1 MPLQRRR
8 RVARANALG
17 REPLAAAHEARGGC
31 RARRR
36 AAAPCRGAAAPSRS
50 KIVSLAASV
59 RPVSRCAQASVSAN
73 VGVSATAA
81 TSSSTSRSP
90 IGSSPAQS
98 ASLSISFASWWKSSP
113 TRWTSAAHASG
124 SARAPAWRKRSAT
137 QLVTF
142 RFATVVGQHLAR
154 LRAGFRQ
161 RRVLLQLL
169 GDEREHRAGRRGGEV
184 RLDRLHVGDLP
195 AVREPAVGVAAA
207 VDALDD
213 DEPARRRRGC
223 RRCRAPPPPRPRP
236 PAPRPARRPRARSGA
251 RSRPSAVSIFG
262 RSLPVSR

>member
-1 MPLQRRR
+1 MSRR
-8 RVARANALG
+8 G
-17 REPLAAAHEARGGC
+17 R
-31 RARRR
+31 
-36 AAAPCRGAAAPSRS
+36 PSRS

-81 TSSSTSRSP
+81 TSSSTSCSP

-113 TRWTSAAHASG
+113 TRWISAAHASG
-124 SARAPAWRKRSAT
+124 SARAPAWRNRSAT
-137 QLVTF
+137 HWLTF
-142 RFATVVGQHLAR
+142 RFATVVREHLAR
-154 LRAGFRQ
+154 LRARLRQ

-169 GDEREHRAGRRGGEV
+169 GDEREHRARRRGGEI

-195 AVREPAVGVAAA
+195 AVREPALGVPAA

-223 RRCRAPPPPRPRP
+223 RRCRARRPPRRTP
-236 PAPRPARRPRARSGA
+236 PARETSSTASGSKWR

>member
-1 MPLQRRR
+1 MPLQARR

-17 REPLAAAHEARGGC
+17 GQALAAAHEREVVDERAGEARRRVAARDGP
-31 RARRR
+31 RARRSSRWRR
-36 AAAPCRGAAAPSRS
+36 ASGRA
-50 KIVSLAASV
+50 
-59 RPVSRCAQASVSAN
+59 SRCAQASVSAN

-81 TSSSTSRSP
+81 TSSSTSCSP

-113 TRWTSAAHASG
+113 TRWISAAHASG

-137 QLVTF
+137 QLVDVPL
-142 RFATVVGQHLAR
+142 RDLEGEHLAG
-154 LRAGFRQ
+154 LRARLRQ

-169 GDEREHRAGRRGGEV
+169 GDERQHRAGRRRGEV

-195 AVREPAVGVAAA
+195 AVREPALGVPAA

-223 RRCRAPPPPRPRP
+223 RRCRAPRPLRRTP
-236 PAPRPARRPRARSGA
+236 PAPRRAPRPRARSGA
-251 RSRPSAVSIFG
+251 GAGRAPSRSSGDRC
-262 RSLPVSR
+262 R